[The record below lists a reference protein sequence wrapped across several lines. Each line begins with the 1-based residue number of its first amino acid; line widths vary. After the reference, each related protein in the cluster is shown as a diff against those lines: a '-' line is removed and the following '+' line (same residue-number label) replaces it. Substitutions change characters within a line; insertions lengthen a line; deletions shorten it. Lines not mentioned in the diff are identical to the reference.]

1 MQIGT
6 VQATG
11 VTPEGT
17 STATH
22 DAVNGSFAELL
33 QQATSQ
39 VNQAQQEAEKAAR
52 DFALGEAQ
60 SIHNTIIEIE
70 RADLSLRLLT
80 QVRNKVVEAYQ
91 EIMRMQ
97 I

>member
-6 VQATG
+6 IQTAG
-11 VTPEGT
+11 VAPEGT

-33 QQATSQ
+33 QQATTQ

-52 DFALGEAQ
+52 DFALGETQ
-60 SIHNTIIEIE
+60 SIHNTIIELE

>member
-6 VQATG
+6 VQTAGVASESAT
-11 VTPEGT
+11 
-17 STATH
+17 TAAP

-33 QQATSQ
+33 QQATAQ
-39 VNQAQQEAEKAAR
+39 VNQAQQEAEKTAR
-52 DFALGEAQ
+52 DFALGETQ
-60 SIHNTIIEIE
+60 SIHNTIIELE